1 MLPLSS
7 LDDIVAEDGRRIVP
21 RFWPADGDTRAV
33 IQILH
38 GLAEHAGRYAR
49 FAEACNRRGV
59 TVVAHDHRGHGNE
72 FAPSD
77 LGHFADADGWSNVL
91 GDVAVVLGAC
101 RQRFAGV
108 PLVLFGHSMGSYI
121 AQNFVMR
128 NPKTVDALV
137 LSGSTWPRRMD
148 LYVGRVLARIALM
161 LRGPRAGGGLFDRM
175 SFGQFNKR
183 FAPNR
188 TEFDWL
194 SRDEQEVDEYVAD
207 PLCGAPSG
215 SRLWYDLFGGL
226 LEISRESALRK
237 VPTVLPILI
246 TGGELDPVGGAKAL
260 TRLAAE
266 YEATG
271 HENVTLKLY
280 PGGRHEMVNETN
292 RDEVTA
298 DILAW
303 IDTVV

>member
-1 MLPLSS
+1 
-7 LDDIVAEDGRRIVP
+7 
-21 RFWPADGDTRAV
+21 
-33 IQILH
+33 
-38 GLAEHAGRYAR
+38 
-49 FAEACNRRGV
+49 
-59 TVVAHDHRGHGNE
+59 
-72 FAPSD
+72 
-77 LGHFADADGWSNVL
+77 
-91 GDVAVVLGAC
+91 
-101 RQRFAGV
+101 
-108 PLVLFGHSMGSYI
+108 
-121 AQNFVMR
+121 
-128 NPKTVDALV
+128 
-137 LSGSTWPRRMD
+137 
-148 LYVGRVLARIALM
+148 
-161 LRGPRAGGGLFDRM
+161 M